1 MKKIALFLMMAAAV
15 MGATAQNQHMTFKG
29 IPIDGSV
36 KSFAAKLQQKGFTS
50 QGMQDGNAFLKGMF
64 AGYKD
69 CTVGVVGDESGTT
82 VKVAVIFPEYDK
94 WSLLYGCFS
103 SLKDMLTQKYGTP
116 SEESETFDTYSQPDD
131 DNERMYEVT
140 MDRCKY
146 YAVFETQ
153 NGTIELQISHANYIE
168 GFVLLSYYDKLNQ
181 QKAMNSAIDD
191 L

>member
-1 MKKIALFLMMAAAV
+1 MMAAAV
-15 MGATAQNQHMTFKG
+15 MGATAQNEHMTFKG

-36 KSFAAKLQQKGFTS
+36 TSFAAKLQQKGFTS
-50 QGMQDGNAFLKGMF
+50 QRQQNGNAFLMGMF

-69 CTVGVVGDESGTT
+69 CTIGVVGDESGTT

-94 WSLLYGCFS
+94 WSQLYGCFS

-116 SEESETFDTYSQPDD
+116 SQESETFDAYSQPDD
-131 DNERMYEVT
+131 DMMRMIYVGT
-140 MDRCKY
+140 DKCKY

-153 NGTIELQISHANYIE
+153 RGSIELMISHADYSE

>member
-50 QGMQDGNAFLKGMF
+50 QGQQNGNAFLMGMF

-69 CTVGVVGDESGTT
+69 CTIGVVGDESGTT

-94 WSLLYGCFS
+94 WSQLYGCFS

-116 SEESETFDTYSQPDD
+116 SQESETFDAYSQPDD
-131 DNERMYEVT
+131 DMMRMIYVGT
-140 MDRCKY
+140 DKCKY

-153 NGTIELQISHANYIE
+153 RGSIELMISHADYSE